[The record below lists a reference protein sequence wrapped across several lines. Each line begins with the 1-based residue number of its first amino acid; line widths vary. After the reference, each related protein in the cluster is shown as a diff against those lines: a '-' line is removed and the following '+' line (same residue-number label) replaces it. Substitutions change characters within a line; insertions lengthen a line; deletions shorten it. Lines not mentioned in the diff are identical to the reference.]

1 MEFNGIIP
9 TIIHLDI
16 NSCFATI
23 EQQANP
29 KLRNTPI
36 AVAAYTTNSGC
47 ILAASVD
54 AKKLGIKTGMR
65 VAEAKKIFPRLKVL
79 LPDPPK
85 YRFVHK
91 KIKRIL
97 DAYSDN
103 VIPKSIDEFVFHLGL
118 PHNTDISQV
127 CLEIKERIKKE
138 VGEYIT
144 VSIGI
149 STNRYLAK
157 IASNLKKPDG
167 LSEINKDNYI
177 YIFSKLSLTDLT
189 GIKKGNSNRLNLYGI
204 KTVQQFYNAP
214 VWKLKLAFGG
224 IGGLYWHTRLHG
236 FEVDD
241 FKTTRKTYGNSY
253 APPPNKAH
261 LKFEILSKLCQKTGF
276 RLRRAGLISQG
287 VHLSISF
294 RDGSFWHKGVKSK
307 RAIFES
313 GDIYKEAL
321 NILSECPNNDLP
333 RVIAVNVFNLSS
345 DKTLQL
351 DIFSDQVKKTNL
363 TKAMDSINQ
372 KWGDFC
378 LHPARMTSDSTIVQD
393 RISFGQL

>member
-1 MEFNGIIP
+1 MSFNQILP
-9 TIIHLDI
+9 RIIHLDI

-29 KLRNTPI
+29 KLRDKPI

-65 VAEAKKIFPRLKVL
+65 VFEAKQIYPRLTVL
-79 LPDPPK
+79 TPDPPK

-91 KIKRIL
+91 KILRIL
-97 DAYSDN
+97 KNYSDK
-103 VIPKSIDEFVFHLGL
+103 VVPKSIDEFVLK
-118 PHNTDISQV
+118 IQ
-127 CLEIKERIKKE
+127 IKGDVRRIAQKIKDRIKNE

-157 IASNLKKPDG
+157 IASNLIKPNG
-167 LSEINKDNYI
+167 LSEINFNNFRE
-177 YIFSKLSLTDLT
+177 IFSKLTLTDLT
-189 GIKKGNSNRLNLYGI
+189 GIKKGNRARLKLYSI
-204 KTVQQFYNAP
+204 NTVNEFYDAP

-236 FEVDD
+236 HEVDD
-241 FKTTRKTYGNSY
+241 FKSIRKTYGNSY

-261 LKFEILSKLCQKTGF
+261 LKLEILSKLCEKTGF
-276 RLRRAGLISQG
+276 RLRNAGLFANGI
-287 VHLSISF
+287 HLSISY
-294 RDGSFWHKGVKSK
+294 RDGTFWHKGIKTK
-307 RAIFES
+307 EIIFDNR
-313 GDIYKEAL
+313 GIYKEAL
-321 NILSECPNNDLP
+321 NLLNQSPSNELP
-333 RVIAVNVFNLSS
+333 RVIAVNVYNLQT
-345 DKTLQL
+345 DKNLQL
-351 DIFSDQVKKTNL
+351 SIFEDINKKRDLVTAID
-363 TKAMDSINQ
+363 KINK
-372 KWGDFC
+372 KWG
-378 LHPARMTSDSTIVQD
+378 LYTMHSARMTDDPTVVQD